1 MAVSAYPR
9 FYFREDPVNHDP
21 FFPTAEELPEILPIF
36 PLAGVLL
43 LPGGTL
49 PLNIFEPRYLNMT
62 SDTLKTNERM
72 IGMVQPTGADD
83 ADTGASSGR
92 QKPEVYPMG
101 CAGRLVSFTETGD
114 GRYLI
119 NLAGISRFHIREEL
133 PFLHGYR
140 RVRPDFSDYEDDLEL
155 GLPTSIDRGRL
166 TSALKHYFKTQG
178 IDPDWPAIEKMEDRD
193 LVTFLAMGC
202 PFSPPEKQALLEADG
217 LEACSLVLLTLLEMA
232 GAPDIGGEGT
242 RH

>member
-1 MAVSAYPR
+1 VTPS
-9 FYFREDPVNHDP
+9 P
-21 FFPTAEELPEILPIF
+21 FSPTFENLPEILPIF

-62 SDTLKTNERM
+62 VDALKTDDRM

-83 ADTGASSGR
+83 AEAVGSSGR
-92 QKPEVYPMG
+92 PGPEVYSMG
-101 CAGRLVSFTETGD
+101 CAGRLVNFTETGD

-119 NLAGISRFHIREEL
+119 NLAGVARFRIGQEL
-133 PFLHGYR
+133 PLLHGYR
-140 RVRPDFSDYEDDLEL
+140 RVVPDFSDYEDDLEPVL
-155 GLPTSIDRGRL
+155 STTIDRARLTGALKRYFKAQSIDPNW
-166 TSALKHYFKTQG
+166 S
-178 IDPDWPAIEKMEDRD
+178 AIEKMDDRD

-202 PFSPPEKQALLEADG
+202 PFGASEKQALLEAAG
-217 LEACSLVLLTLLEMA
+217 PEECSRVLLALLEIA
-232 GAPDIGGEGT
+232 GDPDIGGEGT